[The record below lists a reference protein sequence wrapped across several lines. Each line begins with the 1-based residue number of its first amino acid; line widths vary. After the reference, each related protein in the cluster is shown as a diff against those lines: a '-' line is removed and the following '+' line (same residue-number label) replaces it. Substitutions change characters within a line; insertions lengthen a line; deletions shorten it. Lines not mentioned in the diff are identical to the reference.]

1 MASELIPRE
10 KSPMETWTL
19 LSRCVG
25 ETPLEAIGSLE
36 KLLCGLLSS
45 VLLRHD
51 GGGSVSTFMVW
62 GPVGVVGQHGE
73 AEMPCWVRSQC
84 HKQRGSPLPPC
95 VKDVVFGVCP
105 SPQLGYRWTGFG
117 ACP

>member
-25 ETPLEAIGSLE
+25 ETPLEATGSLE
-36 KLLCGLLSS
+36 KLLCGSLSS

-84 HKQRGSPLPPC
+84 HSREAVPC
-95 VKDVVFGVCP
+95 HPV
-105 SPQLGYRWTGFG
+105 LRM
-117 ACP
+117 